1 MSTTKAQNILTEW
14 KQLIIRYNKRSNK
27 LFEQFN
33 TEMQKARPRVQRKL
47 ILLCDNFNEVCD
59 DLLNKT
65 IMELDEAAADIENK
79 MIVSL
84 SFVNSFEHF

>member
-1 MSTTKAQNILTEW
+1 MSTTNAQNILTEW

-27 LFEQFN
+27 LYEQFDA
-33 TEMQKARPRVQRKL
+33 EMQKARPRIQRKL

-59 DLLNKT
+59 DLLNASLMR
-65 IMELDEAAADIENK
+65 IDDLIAGIENK

-84 SFVNSFEHF
+84 SFVNIFEHF

>member
-33 TEMQKARPRVQRKL
+33 AEMQKARPRVQRKL

>member
-1 MSTTKAQNILTEW
+1 MSTTNAQNILTEW

>member
-1 MSTTKAQNILTEW
+1 MSTSNAQNILTEW
-14 KQLIIRYNKRSNK
+14 KQLIIRYNKRSTK
-27 LFEQFN
+27 LFEKFN

-65 IMELDEAAADIENK
+65 LMELDDAAASTENK

-84 SFVNSFEHF
+84 Y

>member
-1 MSTTKAQNILTEW
+1 MSTTNAQNILTEW

-84 SFVNSFEHF
+84 SFVNSFEYF